1 MKGMTKEKTMRIK
14 MMKGRRRPMKEIKKN
29 QDSRTMV
36 VPPMTTMK
44 RINLTHKVSVH
55 VLLS

>member
-1 MKGMTKEKTMRIK
+1 MTKEKTMRIK